1 MPKIININITTTHRH
16 KPKAPAPAPA
26 PSPKPPMTTGT
37 PLSDRQCR
45 TAVWLYY
52 WLDEYLAALS
62 VDEADSLLYWLNRAI
77 EGLVEGG
84 VRRIAAE
91 AFLAII
97 AALIVTPGVDP
108 TDPVIVLASTLF
120 AEGFV
125 EVLEKAGIVPQFSA
139 AQVADAHAK
148 LTANKQAIICA
159 MASYGRVSDLQY
171 FALRQL
177 AYSGFD
183 WQQRLLAGAI
193 LNPTMLGLLLQ
204 TASWWPSFDENFLAG
219 ISEGCCTG

>member
-1 MPKIININITTTHRH
+1 MPKEITINITNNHRR
-16 KPKAPAPAPA
+16 APAKSQPAPA
-26 PSPKPPMTTGT
+26 PSPKPPMPAGR
-37 PLSDRQCR
+37 PLSDRQCK
-45 TAVWLYY
+45 TAVWLYS
-52 WLDEYLAALS
+52 WLDTYLARLS
-62 VDEADSLLYWLNRAI
+62 TDEADGLLYWLNRAI

-84 VRRIAAE
+84 IRRIAAE
-91 AFLAII
+91 GFLAII

-120 AEGFV
+120 AEKFV
-125 EVLEKAGIVPQFSA
+125 EVLEKAGVVPQYSA

-148 LTANKQAIICA
+148 LVANKPAIICA
-159 MASYGRVSDLQY
+159 MASYDSVSQLQY

-193 LNPTMLGLLLQ
+193 LNPTMLGLLLG

-219 ISEGCCTG
+219 ISEGCCAG